1 MQRLVIMA
9 ETWSIRGP
17 VIGDSEVCRI
27 QLDPEEFSDDRY
39 VTDVRQL
46 ERVVDFLEAEDSRVV
61 DLSADSQARSS

>member
-1 MQRLVIMA
+1 MA
-9 ETWSIRGP
+9 ETWSIRGL

-27 QLDPEEFSDDRY
+27 QSDPKEFPDDRY

-46 ERVVDFLEAEDSRVV
+46 ERVVDFLEAEDPRVV